1 MFIPQEVVTVHRP
14 DRPAQTFQ
22 HQGSGAPLW
31 PGDIQ
36 DFHWTSMRSVDE
48 SYEKPGPWPENFAKC
63 GPCFAVAEDREEGQ
77 EGRKAWQLLW
87 RADAAAAARA
97 GRLFFERQPRV
108 RQAASSV
115 FAFRRLLRE
124 SHHNLPPLQPEV
136 HYDGSC
142 VPRWPTN
149 SSGLAFLLH
158 ISKSGGTALR
168 EVLQRGPGIA
178 GCRAV
183 RFRPSFPEEW
193 QDKPVNV
200 TNFSVGRLHW
210 TYEKRHA
217 LEHGSVGMVPGG
229 HLAWE
234 LQMPRLMELATANH
248 NKTIE
253 WCIGHRCLDGQD
265 VVCLVLLTLYGTLLR
280 YLACARFILIF
291 P

>member
-1 MFIPQEVVTVHRP
+1 MHHGWVLSS
-14 DRPAQTFQ
+14 A
-22 HQGSGAPLW
+22 L
-31 PGDIQ
+31 
-36 DFHWTSMRSVDE
+36 
-48 SYEKPGPWPENFAKC
+48 C
-63 GPCFAVAEDREEGQ
+63 VALLVRGEEGQ

-87 RADAAAAARA
+87 RADAAAAASDVTVVRARESRQGA

-178 GCRAV
+178 GFLSCSV
-183 RFRPSFPEEW
+183 HFIS
-193 QDKPVNV
+193 PVPFV
-200 TNFSVGRLHW
+200 
-210 TYEKRHA
+210 
-217 LEHGSVGMVPGG
+217 
-229 HLAWE
+229 E
-234 LQMPRLMELATANH
+234 LFDRIC
-248 NKTIE
+248 K
-253 WCIGHRCLDGQD
+253 
-265 VVCLVLLTLYGTLLR
+265 
-280 YLACARFILIF
+280 
-291 P
+291 